1 MARRHQPH
9 FLDAVTPLPHVFALR
24 VAGTTALLA
33 DRAALAAD
41 SASRRRGLLGRDGLA
56 PGEAL
61 VIAPSQGIHT
71 FGMRFPIDV
80 VFADRRGA
88 VVAIAAGVPP
98 RRIRLAW
105 RAFAVVEL
113 GAGTCQATGLRL
125 GDRLEAL
132 PAGAFPD
139 SLNAP

>member
-9 FLDAVTPLPHVFALR
+9 FLDAVTRLPHVFALR
-24 VAGTTALLA
+24 VAGTSSLLA
-33 DRAALAAD
+33 NRAALAAD
-41 SASRRRGLLGRDGLA
+41 SASRRRGLLGRDALA

-71 FGMRFPIDV
+71 FGMRFAIDV

-113 GAGTCQATGLRL
+113 GAGTCQAAGLRLGDRL

-132 PAGAFPD
+132 PA
-139 SLNAP
+139 